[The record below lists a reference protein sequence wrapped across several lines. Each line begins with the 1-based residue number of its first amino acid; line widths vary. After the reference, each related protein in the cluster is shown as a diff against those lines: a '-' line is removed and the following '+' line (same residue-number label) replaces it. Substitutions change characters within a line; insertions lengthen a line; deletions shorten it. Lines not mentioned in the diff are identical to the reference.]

1 MPLSA
6 PSARKK
12 LHTRNIELNGYL
24 REDGLFD
31 IEAHMTDIK
40 TYSIDNKAQR
50 QGVFY
55 SFGVYKLCI
64 KKAKAGIENQR

>member
-1 MPLSA
+1 MGAATINGGTGGNRTRDHQLKRLLLYRLSYR
-6 PSARKK
+6 PIFLKR
-12 LHTRNIELNGYL
+12 
-24 REDGLFD
+24 
-31 IEAHMTDIK
+31 